1 MPYTHITYDVND
13 DGYIFCRYV
22 FQTSHNQY
30 IIVTFDHQNVPTEYM
45 YCDGYDNFIHIDNDC
60 ASVRKNYGLTGPFC
74 VGHPPPQF
82 VSQNSAVCLYV
93 HHRSAINMNFYV
105 ESLPK
110 GTHQMFTTLNN
121 TNKIAIENVFGLS
134 SLIIVCLFI
143 EFLK

>member
-1 MPYTHITYDVND
+1 MPYTFTHITYDVID
-13 DGYIFCRYV
+13 DGYIFCGHV
-22 FQTSHNQY
+22 FQTSHNHY
-30 IIVTFDHQNVPTEYM
+30 IIVTFDHQNVPTEY
-45 YCDGYDNFIHIDNDC
+45 YDGYDNFIHIDNDC
-60 ASVRKNYGLTGPFC
+60 ASVKKNYGLTGPFC

-93 HHRSAINMNFYV
+93 HHLSAMNFYV

-121 TNKIAIENVFGLS
+121 INKIAIENVFVLS
-134 SLIIVCLFI
+134 SLIVVCLFI